1 MMENQVDC
9 IVRFHDAKRLYE
21 LKRCVFSLVGQKHRP
36 LHIIIAVQR
45 FTDAQVADTR
55 AALAPI
61 LSLPNPPTATI
72 RNWESASPNDARTEL
87 LNMGLAAAT
96 GQYVSF
102 LDYDDVLYPE
112 AYAILMERLKVTGN
126 AIAFATV
133 RVVAA
138 DVFPEFIHV
147 AGQKGAHF
155 SGEDLRNLFLANFC
169 PIHSYLIDRSI
180 VSPDILSFD
189 TAITWEEDYDLL
201 LKICAAYPSDFAA
214 VKKTIGDYYYKN
226 DGSNSI
232 PTNGMLNKERALEY
246 ERVQDFIEVRRR
258 TTLVAPEVQKQ
269 LGMRTISHSLTIR
282 DALNAE
288 RDGQIVALYNSTSWR
303 ITRPLRIVIQ
313 QIKRVRRVTELAMPA
328 IKHGG
333 GLKNTF
339 KKAIRLYRHGG
350 MAGIKRGFR
359 LMAGLGRK

>member
-1 MMENQVDC
+1 
-9 IVRFHDAKRLYE
+9 
-21 LKRCVFSLVGQKHRP
+21 
-36 LHIIIAVQR
+36 
-45 FTDAQVADTR
+45 
-55 AALAPI
+55 
-61 LSLPNPPTATI
+61 
-72 RNWESASPNDARTEL
+72 
-87 LNMGLAAAT
+87 
-96 GQYVSF
+96 
-102 LDYDDVLYPE
+102 
-112 AYAILMERLKVTGN
+112 
-126 AIAFATV
+126 
-133 RVVAA
+133 
-138 DVFPEFIHV
+138 
-147 AGQKGAHF
+147 
-155 SGEDLRNLFLANFC
+155 
-169 PIHSYLIDRSI
+169 
-180 VSPDILSFD
+180 
-189 TAITWEEDYDLL
+189 
-201 LKICAAYPSDFAA
+201 
-214 VKKTIGDYYYKN
+214 
-226 DGSNSI
+226 
-232 PTNGMLNKERALEY
+232 MLNKERALEY

>member
-1 MMENQVDC
+1 MMENQLDC

-21 LKRCVFSLVGQKHRP
+21 LRRCVFSLVGQKHRP
-36 LHIIIAVQR
+36 LHIIIVVQR
-45 FTDAQVADTR
+45 FTDAQIADTR
-55 AALAPI
+55 AALAPL
-61 LSLPNPPTATI
+61 LSLPNPPTTAI

-87 LNMGLAAAT
+87 LNMGLASAT

-112 AYAILMERLKVTGN
+112 AYAILVGRLKATGN

-133 RVVAA
+133 RVVTAQ
-138 DVFPEFIHV
+138 VFPEFIHV
-147 AGQKGAHF
+147 TGQKCAHF
-155 SGEDLRNLFLANFC
+155 LGEDLRDLFLANFC

-226 DGSNSI
+226 DGSNSV
-232 PTNGMLNKERALEY
+232 PTNGVLSKERAFEY

-258 TTLVAPEVQKQ
+258 TTLIAPEVQKQ
-269 LGMRTISHSLTIR
+269 LGMRTISPSLTIS

-288 RDGQIVALYNSTSWR
+288 RDGQIVALYNSSSWR
-303 ITRPLRIVIQ
+303 ITWPLRMAIQ
-313 QIKRVRRVTELAMPA
+313 QIKRARRAAKLAIPA

-339 KKAIRLYRHGG
+339 KKVIRLYRYEGL
-350 MAGIKRGFR
+350 AGIKRGFR
-359 LMAGLGRK
+359 LVVGFGR